1 MHFSWFIARR
11 FAFSKR
17 KQNLIN
23 IISRLSFVVTVLG
36 AASLFIVLSGFGGLK
51 NFSLEFT
58 SLFDPD
64 LSVFPKQGK
73 HLTIDD
79 RILNQLDSIHGIT
92 HSQIVEDKI
101 YLGYRDAESIL
112 TLKGVD
118 SNYHKVV
125 EIEKALALGDWID
138 PEAQHQVV
146 VGAETYTKL
155 NIVLYG
161 LDERLK
167 IMAPKPGSGQVTNLN
182 QAFNSDYLTAVGVYN
197 INDQTNAGM
206 VFSNI
211 GAARKVLS
219 LEPDQVSRIAV
230 SYNPALI
237 SESELRSKLQQVFN
251 DSIEI
256 KNRIQ
261 LNDALYKMLMTE
273 NLAVYFIFTLIL
285 IIALFNTV
293 GALIITIIEKRKNLK
308 LLYNIGARIEDLKK
322 IFFLQGVFITVL
334 GGVIGLVIGSILVV
348 LQLNFSLF
356 YITPSLPYPVV
367 LSFWNYLIVLATI
380 GVLALITSSIPIQKI
395 NLKFLEH

>member
-58 SLFDPD
+58 GLFDPD
-64 LSVFPKQGK
+64 ISVFPKLGK
-73 HLTIDD
+73 HLTVNDG
-79 RILNQLDSIHGIT
+79 ILKQLDSIDGIT
-92 HSQIVEDKI
+92 YSQIVEDKI
-101 YLGYRDAESIL
+101 YLSYRDAESIL

-125 EIEKALALGDWID
+125 EIEKALALGNWID
-138 PEAQHQVV
+138 PEADHQVV

-155 NIVLYG
+155 NIVLYS
-161 LDERLK
+161 LDEQLK
-167 IMAPKPGSGQVTNLN
+167 IMAPKPGSGQITNLA
-182 QAFNSDYLTAVGVYN
+182 QAFNSDYLSAVGVYN

-206 VFSNI
+206 VFGNIDAARYVLSVEPHEVSSIAMSYNSSIINEPELRLKLSNI
-211 GAARKVLS
+211 FK
-219 LEPDQVSRIAV
+219 
-230 SYNPALI
+230 
-237 SESELRSKLQQVFN
+237 
-251 DSIEI
+251 DSVEI

-308 LLYNIGARIEDLKK
+308 LLYHIGAKMNDLKK
-322 IFFLQGVFITVL
+322 IFFLQGIFITVL
-334 GGVIGLVIGSILVV
+334 GGIIGLVIGSILVL
-348 LQLNFSLF
+348 LQLQFSLF
-356 YITPSLPYPVV
+356 YITPNLPYPVE

-380 GVLALITSSIPIQKI
+380 GVLALITSYIPVQKI
-395 NLKFLEH
+395 NLKFLEA